1 MLDNGNV
8 VFYVK
13 IKNHVMVVDR
23 AAVENDNS
31 AIDEIVMSA
40 LDTTRSGELVQ
51 MGTLMHYHEIFEQ
64 FSYNTIERLA
74 RMPESGIQLT
84 NHIEQCCLTCV
95 EEHQARATQPKQD
108 TGESAHMDRV
118 GRGSDM

>member
-40 LDTTRSGELVQ
+40 LDTTRSGEPVQ
-51 MGTLMHYHEIFEQ
+51 MGTLMQFHESFGQ

-84 NHIEQCCLTCV
+84 NHIQQRCLTCA
-95 EEHQARATQPKQD
+95 EEHQTRATQPKQD
-108 TGESAHMDRV
+108 TG
-118 GRGSDM
+118 